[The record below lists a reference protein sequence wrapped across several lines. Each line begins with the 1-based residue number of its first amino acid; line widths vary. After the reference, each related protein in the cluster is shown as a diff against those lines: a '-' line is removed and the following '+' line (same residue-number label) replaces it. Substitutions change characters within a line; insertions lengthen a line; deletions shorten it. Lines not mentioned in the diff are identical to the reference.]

1 MGSNPVNTVTAPQTI
16 PSQEYQDVLRRDDPR
31 WQRLHDLINEHSLQ
45 IGDFILSSGRR
56 SKFLF
61 QLRQT
66 TLFPEAAALIGE
78 IIIEY
83 MQRMN
88 LKCVGGMETG
98 AIPLVSTLSPLSYQK
113 GWPVRAFFVRKKP
126 KEHGARE
133 LIDGHVSDGEE
144 VLMVDDVSTT
154 GNSMFDALAGLRT
167 KFPRCYVRK
176 ALVVID
182 RQEGAAEVLLARE
195 GIQLVSI
202 FKKSDFDIPS

>member
-1 MGSNPVNTVTAPQTI
+1 MSHKTAARPLAI
-16 PSQEYQDVLRRDDPR
+16 PPADDEVLRRDDPR

-66 TLFPEAAALIGE
+66 TLFPEAAVLIGE

-83 MQRMN
+83 MQRLN
-88 LKCVGGMETG
+88 LKSVGGMETG
-98 AIPLVSTLSPLSYQK
+98 AIPLVSTISPLSHLK
-113 GWPVRAFFVRKKP
+113 GWPVKAFFIRKKA

-133 LIDGHVSDGEE
+133 LIDGHVSDGDE
-144 VLMVDDVSTT
+144 VLMVDDVATT
-154 GNSMFDALAGLRT
+154 GNSMFEGLAGLHT

-182 RQEGAAEVLLARE
+182 RQEGAAEALHARE
-195 GIQLVSI
+195 RIQLVSL
-202 FKKSDFDIPS
+202 FKRSDFPNIPAQ